1 MRNIRPGLY
10 NCKKQLHFTIVN
22 VDSYTWVRDINDMT
36 NNKPKQMFVDEKKE
50 FQSDEVNDDSNHN
63 STSIVNKQHELI
75 DHNQHQQQN
84 HHQEPIS
91 NQYNVDLHFD
101 SIIPE
106 AGSKT
111 MLNISVTEKSGTPVR
126 EFELVHDKFMH
137 LIIVGEDLSY
147 FAHIHPT
154 LVATEGNFTIN
165 HIFPESGNYKL
176 WVDFKPKGG
185 NQTLITFMAD
195 VKGLPTHSP
204 RMPVYDGVFIKESS
218 DSNYQISL
226 KLSQET
232 IIAKEDTDIVFN
244 ISDASGNPVMDLE
257 PLMGAGGHSVII
269 SSDIQEFLHV
279 HPTDEVEPDWKGG
292 PHIAFRTSFPKP
304 GLYKV
309 WGQFQHK
316 GKTIMAD
323 FILEVA

>member
-1 MRNIRPGLY
+1 
-10 NCKKQLHFTIVN
+10 
-22 VDSYTWVRDINDMT
+22 MT
-36 NNKPKQMFVDEKKE
+36 NNILKQMFVEE
-50 FQSDEVNDDSNHN
+50 NHHK
-63 STSIVNKQHELI
+63 STSITDKQQEHMI
-75 DHNQHQQQN
+75 HNQHRQQN

-91 NQYNVDLHFD
+91 NMYSVNLHFD
-101 SIIPE
+101 SIVPE

-126 EFELVHDKFMH
+126 EFELVHDKIMH
-137 LIIVGEDLSY
+137 LIIVREDLSY
-147 FAHIHPT
+147 FAHIHPA
-154 LVATEGNFTIN
+154 LVANEGNFTIN

-204 RMPVYDGVFIKESS
+204 RMPVYDGIFIKESS

-226 KLSQET
+226 KLHKEK

-279 HPTDEVEPDWKGG
+279 HPTEEVEPNWKGG
-292 PHIAFRTSFPKP
+292 PHISFRTSFPKP

-316 GKTIMAD
+316 SKIVTAD
-323 FILEVA
+323 FVLEVA